1 MAIITNTNLTYN
13 HDTMK
18 SLARLCKLAKVQ
30 VEDCRLTVKDMQFE
44 SLPPTNHYMG
54 NDYRYFTEFRAV
66 QMATMTVN
74 ASQLEDMLR
83 AYYRYT
89 RIRSRFHK
97 EIQELE
103 LMAVM
108 HGVIETD
115 F

>member
-1 MAIITNTNLTYN
+1 MAITTNTNGSYTQ
-13 HDTMK
+13 DTMK
-18 SLARLCKLAKVQ
+18 NLARLCKLANVQ
-30 VEDCRLTVKDMQFE
+30 VEDCKINIKHVRFDSFY
-44 SLPPTNHYMG
+44 PGGYADPN
-54 NDYRYFTEFRAV
+54 YRYFDEQKAIP
-66 QMATMTVN
+66 MATITLN
-74 ASQLEDMLR
+74 QHQLEDMVR

-89 RIRSRFHK
+89 GIRSRFHK